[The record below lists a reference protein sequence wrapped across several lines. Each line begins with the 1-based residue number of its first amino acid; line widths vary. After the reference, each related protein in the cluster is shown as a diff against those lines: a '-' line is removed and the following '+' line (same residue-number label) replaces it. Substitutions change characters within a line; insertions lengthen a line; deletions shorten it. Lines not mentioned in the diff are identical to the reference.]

1 MTIHLAWL
9 DTLARAGDGAL
20 TSIDVRDTLDTL
32 TFEITAPGIGST
44 TDLDGLRGRV
54 EALGGRLT
62 ITSSR
67 QGTAVV
73 ACSLPI
79 ER

>member
-1 MTIHLAWL
+1 M
-9 DTLARAGDGAL
+9 
-20 TSIDVRDTLDTL
+20 TSIDVRDTVDTL
-32 TFEITAPGIGST
+32 TFEITAPGIEST
-44 TDLDGLRGRV
+44 TELDALRGRV

-62 ITSSR
+62 STSSR
-67 QGTAVV
+67 RGAAVV